1 MFSDE
6 KLNFLTDAKG
16 SRSYY
21 SYLLKRVRDK
31 EVDLLIVVEIFLIV
45 FDAPSLNTL
54 FVDKNLRYHG
64 LIQAFSRTNRIFN
77 EVKSFGNIVCFR
89 DLQKA
94 TEDALE
100 LLVTKIVS
108 MLCLKKVMNST
119 WKGLRTKFLV
129 IM

>member
-21 SYLLKRVRDK
+21 SYLLIRVRDK
-31 EVDLLIVVEIFLIV
+31 EVDLIIVVEIFLIV

-119 WKGLRTKFLV
+119 
-129 IM
+129 